1 MFAIVELGG
10 KQYIVRQKD
19 VLRIEKLPVEE
30 GAAYKADKVLLKHDG
45 KSLQIGTPFLP
56 NTTVEMKV
64 LKSGLNDKVITF
76 KMKSKKRYKRTKN
89 WRQPYTEVEVVK
101 I

>member
-10 KQYIVRQKD
+10 KQYTVHQKD
-19 VLRIEKLPVEE
+19 VLRVEKIDAEE
-30 GAAYKADKVLLKHDG
+30 GSSFKADKVLLKSDG
-45 KSLQIGTPFLP
+45 KTSQIGTPYLP
-56 NTTVEMKV
+56 NTFVELKI

-76 KMKSKKRYKRTKN
+76 KMKAKKRYKRTKN
-89 WRQPYTEVEVVK
+89 WRQPFTEVEVVK